1 MALEI
6 PWLSNE
12 TAPPQPLSAVLK
24 KLAGPQARQAFTSTL
39 LEAKKWLVSQAHRC
53 QNLGITSLI
62 I

>member
-39 LEAKKWLVSQAHRC
+39 LEANYLNV
-53 QNLGITSLI
+53 IT
-62 I
+62 